1 MPRVQY
7 VCDPL
12 AYQEHY
18 GRGLPT
24 FQGDVIQDGYGL
36 GNIIGGLFRS
46 LIPLA
51 TKHIVPVLKRTAG
64 AAGKSLLR
72 SGANV
77 AKDVILER
85 RGLKSSVKRHG
96 QTSLQDL
103 VSHIGKE
110 LNTSQK
116 GGGSRRPCK
125 KKRRLQRKAKD
136 SDIFS

>member
-7 VCDPL
+7 VCDPR

-24 FQGDVIQDGYGL
+24 FQGDVIQDWYSF

-51 TKHIVPVLKRTAG
+51 TKHIMPVLKRTAG
-64 AAGKSLLR
+64 EAGKSLLR

-77 AKDVILER
+77 AKDVILEQK
-85 RGLKSSVKRHG
+85 GLKSYVKRHG

-103 VSHIGKE
+103 LSHIGKE
-110 LNTSQK
+110 LNTSKK
-116 GGGSRRPCK
+116 GAGY
-125 KKRRLQRKAKD
+125 
-136 SDIFS
+136 